1 MDRILMVTPYLHSQ
15 RGNSVTATRLFTGLS
30 RKGYT
35 IDLISMDEPDW
46 EMKLD
51 YCTDVNCYGLVHGF
65 HARQFS
71 RVVNHPLIKK
81 IPILLTTTGT
91 DINCDLL
98 GPQSKQTLETMLL
111 ASKIVVFNLHL
122 GRQITAIEPCLQSR
136 QVVIPQAV
144 ELPSAPLV
152 TRQQLGLSCDDTVFV
167 LPSGL
172 RPVKNLDLALDGLE
186 IVYQKHPHLHLLIVG
201 AAIDVEY
208 TAHLKS
214 RLSTL
219 NWAHYLGE
227 IPHQKME
234 GILQTADIVLNT
246 SHAEGQP
253 QGALEAMYLGKP
265 SVLTSVPGNLD
276 IIMNGIHGY
285 YINSA
290 EELAAAA
297 LQLIQSP
304 SLRYAMGNQAR
315 QLVKKKYAVEQEINA
330 YNQIYKALYIQPSEY
345 TTLSQ

>member
-15 RGNSVTATRLFTGLS
+15 RGNSVTATRLFTGLR
-30 RKGYT
+30 RKGYA

-46 EMKLD
+46 EFQLD
-51 YCTDVNCYGLVHGF
+51 CCFDINCYSLVHGY

-71 RVVNHPLIKK
+71 RVVNHPLIKN

-98 GPQSKQTLETMLL
+98 GPLSKQTLETMFL
-111 ASKIVVFNLHL
+111 ASKIVVFNPHL
-122 GRQITAIEPCLQSR
+122 GKQITAIEPRLQSR
-136 QVVIPQAV
+136 QVVIPQGV

-152 TRQQLGLSCDDTVFV
+152 TRHQLGLSLYETVFV

-172 RPVKNLDLALDGLE
+172 RPIKNIDLALDGLE
-186 IVYQKHPHLHLLIVG
+186 IVYQQYPHLRLLIVG
-201 AAIDVEY
+201 AAIDVNY

-219 NWAHYLGE
+219 NWAHYFGE
-227 IPHQKME
+227 IPHQKMK
-234 GILQTADIVLNT
+234 GILQIADIVLNT

-265 SVLTSVPGNLD
+265 CILTAVPGNLD
-276 IIMNGIHGY
+276 IIMNGIQGY
-285 YINSA
+285 YINSPA
-290 EELAAAA
+290 ELAAAA
-297 LQLIQSP
+297 LKLIQNP

-315 QLVKKKYAVEQEINA
+315 QLITKKYAVELEINA
-330 YNQIYKALYIQPSEY
+330 YDRLYKTLNIQPLPEY
-345 TTLSQ
+345 TTLS